1 MNARTAAMA
10 LILLATLF
18 GCAPAWA
25 CECRGTGYIDARIA
39 RAQKHA
45 FMFRVLATEV
55 DARHPTLRS
64 NGRIEVLATIKGDGA
79 RFQSIRMP
87 IGVCC
92 GLRLQAGSTYFA
104 FTSQDGSNLYA
115 HTGNILELPPHD
127 GEDLRLGLV
136 REMMAGKRDL
146 QEHQWLYS
154 FANLMASG
162 RSGCRRPGEN

>member
-1 MNARTAAMA
+1 MNARTEAMA

-18 GCAPAWA
+18 GSAPALA

-45 FMFRVLATEV
+45 FMFRVLATEM

-79 RFQSIRMP
+79 RFHSIRMP
-87 IGVCC
+87 IGMCC

-104 FTSQDGSNLYA
+104 FTSQDGSRLYA
-115 HTGNILELPPHD
+115 HTGNILELPQH
-127 GEDLRLGLV
+127 GEEDLRLL
-136 REMMAGKRDL
+136 REMMAGKSDL
-146 QEHQWLYS
+146 QEHQWRYS
-154 FANLMASG
+154 FANLMAYG
-162 RSGCRRPGEN
+162 RSGCPRPEVN